1 MKKLFIIPL
10 LCLTLLLCGCVGEG
24 DIIGVWTGSG
34 TVSVIGVGVED
45 AAAPMET
52 WTFRGDGTAMLEV
65 DSEEALPMM
74 DFTYTFEEGV
84 LTLTAGSRSVE
95 IPCEQAGNTL
105 VFDPQAEDPAIFNR
119 AG

>member
-1 MKKLFIIPL
+1 MKKRFLIPI

-24 DIIGVWTGSG
+24 DIIGVWTGTG

-45 AAAPMET
+45 EIPPMET
-52 WTFRGDGTAMLEV
+52 WTFREDGTATLEIE
-65 DSEEALPMM
+65 SEEALPAVE
-74 DFTYTFEEGV
+74 FSYTFEEGV
-84 LTLTAGSRSVE
+84 LTLTAGSRSME
-95 IPCEQAGNTL
+95 IPCQQAGNTL

>member
-24 DIIGVWTGSG
+24 DIIGVWSGTG

-52 WTFRGDGTAMLEV
+52 WTFREDGTAMLEV
-65 DSEEALPMM
+65 ESEEALPMM
-74 DFTYTFEEGV
+74 EFTYIFEEGV

-95 IPCEQAGNTL
+95 IPCQQAGNTL

>member
-34 TVSVIGVGVED
+34 TVSVIGMGVED
-45 AAAPMET
+45 ADVPMET
-52 WTFRGDGTAMLEV
+52 WTFREDGTAMLEV
-65 DSEEALPMM
+65 ESEEALPMM
-74 DFTYTFEEGV
+74 EFTYTFEEGV
-84 LTLTAGSRSVE
+84 LTLTAGSRSME
-95 IPCEQAGNTL
+95 IPCQQTGNTL

>member
-1 MKKLFIIPL
+1 MKRLLIIPL

-24 DIIGVWTGSG
+24 DIIGVWSGSG

-45 AAAPMET
+45 AVAPMET
-52 WTFRGDGTAMLEV
+52 WTFREDGTAQLEV
-65 DSEEALPMM
+65 GSEGALPIME
-74 DFTYTFEEGV
+74 FTYTFENGV

-95 IPCEQAGNTL
+95 LPCQQAGNVL

>member
-1 MKKLFIIPL
+1 MKKVILIL
-10 LCLTLLLCGCVGEG
+10 TLCLTLLLCGCVGEG
-24 DIIGVWTGSG
+24 DIIGVWSGSG